1 MPRRDERPYEG
12 LIHAWLD
19 GELGAEE
26 AARVERL
33 VEEDAEW
40 GAAAAEAR
48 GLVAASTRI
57 LGALD
62 VVAGDVIPRG
72 GSAAGT
78 FAPTSDASSVPKTH
92 ATRWAV
98 PTWMRVAAAVALV
111 AGVGYLGVEQTGDRS
126 APSEKLAAA
135 RETRSDVADAI
146 SRDAAEPVG
155 KQAESGVAPSA
166 PPATAPTAGVST
178 LGTPERGARQ
188 TAQTARNESDLSTRD
203 ARRDAPVAAS
213 STASSTAPASAPA
226 TALSVAPVPAIA
238 SVSPSAVGTLPSSS
252 LAVTG
257 ATGVAGGIASG
268 TSSRSAVETK
278 EMLNAAVVA
287 TEREARAKTMQRA
300 LTPTPS
306 APVERTL
313 DSPNALSAQRARM
326 TDRVAENAVTRSNVS
341 GCWHVQTAARVDS
354 IQASLRVVRFVGD
367 TLVLALTPPGVEARA
382 VRESEDQLRG
392 IVRDR
397 WGTLAAFRAVRTGCA
412 P

>member
-1 MPRRDERPYEG
+1 MPRRDERTDERPDEG

-19 GELGAEE
+19 GELGAED

-33 VEEDAEW
+33 VAGDAEW

-57 LGALD
+57 VGALD

-78 FAPTSDASSVPKTH
+78 CAPTSDASSVPKTH
-92 ATRWAV
+92 VTRWAV

-146 SRDAAEPVG
+146 SRDAAEPIG

-213 STASSTAPASAPA
+213 STASASAPD

-252 LAVTG
+252 AAVTG
-257 ATGVAGGIASG
+257 ATDVAGGIASG

-306 APVERTL
+306 APVGRTL
-313 DSPNALSAQRARM
+313 DSPNALSVQGARM
-326 TDRVAENAVTRSNVS
+326 TDRVAENAVARTNVS
-341 GCWHVQTAARVDS
+341 GCWHVQTAAKVDS
-354 IQASLRVVRFVGD
+354 IQASLRVVRSVGD
-367 TLVLALTPPGVEARA
+367 TLVLALTPPGAEARA

-397 WGTLAAFRAVRTGCA
+397 SGTLAAFRAVRTGCA